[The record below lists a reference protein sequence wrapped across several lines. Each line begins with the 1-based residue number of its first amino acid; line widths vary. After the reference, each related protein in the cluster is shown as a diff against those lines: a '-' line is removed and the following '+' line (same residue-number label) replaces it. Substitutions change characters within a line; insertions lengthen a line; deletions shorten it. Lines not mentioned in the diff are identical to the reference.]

1 MTRLALSHKP
11 AAAHYL
17 APSGDYK
24 SKRNSLTGPPMD
36 SSSGVDLIDFSQP
49 PSSAAYIGEE
59 SRRHNSYLHHQLR
72 DASVTGANL
81 APPSDKGN
89 RRPAGYTQSYS
100 SSSIS
105 YRDSFKDRFSEK
117 FNSSS
122 GKILV
127 LYLFEFIF
135 PLLS

>member
-11 AAAHYL
+11 HYL
-17 APSGDYK
+17 APGGDYK
-24 SKRNSLTGPPMD
+24 SKRNSLTGPID

>member
-1 MTRLALSHKP
+1 MIRLALGSHKP
-11 AAAHYL
+11 TAAHYL
-17 APSGDYK
+17 APGGGDYK
-24 SKRNSLTGPPMD
+24 SKRNSLTGPPID

-49 PSSAAYIGEE
+49 PSSAYAVGGEE
-59 SRRHNSYLHHQLR
+59 SRRRNSYLHQLR
-72 DASVTGANL
+72 DASNL
-81 APPSDKGN
+81 APSSDKGN
-89 RRPAGYTQSYS
+89 CRPGYTQSYS

-127 LYLFEFIF
+127 L
-135 PLLS
+135 PV

>member
-11 AAAHYL
+11 AAHYL

-24 SKRNSLTGPPMD
+24 SKRNSLTGPID

-49 PSSAAYIGEE
+49 PSSAYVGED
-59 SRRHNSYLHHQLR
+59 SRRHNSYLHQLR

-81 APPSDKGN
+81 APSSDKGN
-89 RRPAGYTQSYS
+89 CRPGYTQSYS

-127 LYLFEFIF
+127 
-135 PLLS
+135 PV

>member
-11 AAAHYL
+11 HYL

-24 SKRNSLTGPPMD
+24 SKRNSLTGPID

-49 PSSAAYIGEE
+49 PSSAYVGED

-72 DASVTGANL
+72 DASVAGANL
-81 APPSDKGN
+81 APSSDKGN
-89 RRPAGYTQSYS
+89 CRPGYTQSYS

-127 LYLFEFIF
+127 
-135 PLLS
+135 PV

>member
-1 MTRLALSHKP
+1 MTRLPHSHKP
-11 AAAHYL
+11 AAHYL

-24 SKRNSLTGPPMD
+24 SKRNSLTGPID

-49 PSSAAYIGEE
+49 PSSAYVGEG
-59 SRRHNSYLHHQLR
+59 SSRHNSYLHHQLR

-81 APPSDKGN
+81 APSSDKGN
-89 RRPAGYTQSYS
+89 CRPGYTQSYS

-127 LYLFEFIF
+127 
-135 PLLS
+135 PA